1 MPVDE
6 AAEKAAKA
14 ELSEIQIK
22 WKKIIATLPDVQVKP
37 DDDKFYWNKLW
48 QEKDGF
54 IYRLGNFMSVDSYR
68 EALGIFD
75 LIYTELDLALRKGR
89 ENYEQETHNRR
100 IEWARTIGLG
110 TIILVAII
118 IICKLFFNLEIR
130 IP

>member
-22 WKKIIATLPDVQVKP
+22 WKKIIATLPEVQVKP
-37 DDDKFYWNKLW
+37 DDEKFYRNKLW

-54 IYRLGNFMSVDSYR
+54 KYRIGNFMSIDSYR
-68 EALGIFD
+68 QALGIFD

-89 ENYEQETHNRR
+89 ENYEQEIHKRR

-110 TIILVAII
+110 TIILITII
-118 IICKLFFNLEIR
+118 ILCKLLFNIEIQ